1 MEVEDRLIYSHSSP
15 LGSPGIRTPSPL
27 SPSPPTENDGNPIDR
42 KKILSRKDEHD
53 SSPSQNTTVI
63 IDSRQ
68 QLPGSSHGIY
78 EDHPGLRLD
87 SERLVEL
94 QAEIGKKF
102 KEAVKSAG
110 DEKLFSR
117 PSDYTAAVEQLHAES
132 ASIEFLQK
140 EIEDEDFLTQCG
152 HWMEKTDKGTTHRKG
167 IPQGPCFTRKSPRD
181 GDDPNE
187 STIKGAA
194 SYISTQIP
202 SPEASRQSHIRKSLS
217 LRYPSVITKHSGPKG
232 IAAIESKPIES
243 ETAAVGVTGVL
254 V

>member
-1 MEVEDRLIYSHSSP
+1 M
-15 LGSPGIRTPSPL
+15 
-27 SPSPPTENDGNPIDR
+27 
-42 KKILSRKDEHD
+42 
-53 SSPSQNTTVI
+53 
-63 IDSRQ
+63 
-68 QLPGSSHGIY
+68 
-78 EDHPGLRLD
+78 
-87 SERLVEL
+87 SERL
-94 QAEIGKKF
+94 
-102 KEAVKSAG
+102 KESV
-110 DEKLFSR
+110 L
-117 PSDYTAAVEQLHAES
+117 
-132 ASIEFLQK
+132 
-140 EIEDEDFLTQCG
+140 
-152 HWMEKTDKGTTHRKG
+152 KTEVLIG
-167 IPQGPCFTRKSPRD
+167 IPGVRIPLHPRGSPIAVRLKRQRKRWILFWVE